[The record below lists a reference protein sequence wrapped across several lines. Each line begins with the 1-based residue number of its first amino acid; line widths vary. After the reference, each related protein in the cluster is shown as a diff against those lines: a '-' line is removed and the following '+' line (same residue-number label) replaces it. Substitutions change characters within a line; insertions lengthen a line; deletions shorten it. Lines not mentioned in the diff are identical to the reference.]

1 MSTLTNSWESARAW
15 WQSAT
20 APTRAAATA
29 LTALLVIGLI
39 AAVYLAAAPDY
50 VTIYQGVTGQ
60 DAAQVESVLHD
71 KGIAMRYSASDQSV
85 SVPSKDADNAQMY
98 VAAAGVLSKSAAAT
112 DPAPLGAFGWTDN
125 GSDMTKAR
133 LLGVRE
139 NQLTD
144 MLTQLDPVKSANV
157 KLTAGDTTS
166 MFDDAVPPSA
176 SVVLTLRPGD
186 SLTSD
191 QAKGI
196 ASLVA
201 GANPGMDVKNVTI
214 TDQTGATLWPAGGED
229 GDQNNAS
236 DRFAAREQ
244 AKLQGLLDG
253 TIGSGKSRVT
263 VSAQL
268 DFDQIKKEIVQHLP
282 TVPGGTSALPLSM
295 TDKKTTYT
303 GAGAPGGGGPA
314 GASANLSAP
323 SYTTSSASGSGGS
336 YKSDDQVINYVDNVD
351 TTEIIAAPGSL
362 KQLLVGVMIDSSI
375 APSTATAFQR
385 EINTIV
391 GVAATDPSRQ
401 VIVQQIPFDTSAQ
414 KAAEAA
420 DKAAQSQALLATA
433 LRAGAVLAVIGA
445 LLFLATR
452 GLRLA
457 AAPAS
462 ALALAGEGAHI
473 GLLDRDGSIPPEAME
488 AMLEER
494 PLRIEDVLAEMPEA
508 LPNRPRRRQ
517 HAPAIEEQQ
526 DVKLESV
533 QEMIT
538 GSPQSVA
545 LLLKGWMAE
554 DALRVG

>member
-1 MSTLTNSWESARAW
+1 LSTLTNSWESARAW

-20 APTRAAATA
+20 PPTRAAASA
-29 LTALLVIGLI
+29 MLALLVVGLI
-39 AAVYLAAAPDY
+39 AAVILAASPDY
-50 VTIYQGVTGQ
+50 VTIYQGITGE
-60 DAAQVESVLHD
+60 DAAQIESVLHD
-71 KGIAMRYSASDQSV
+71 KSIQMHYSAADQSV

-98 VAAAGVLSKSAAAT
+98 VAAAGVLSKKAVQT
-112 DPAPLGAFGWTDN
+112 DPGPLGGFSWTDS
-125 GSDMTKAR
+125 GSGMTNAR
-133 LLGVRE
+133 LLNVRE
-139 NQLTD
+139 GQLEG
-144 MLTQLDPVKSANV
+144 MLTQLDPVQDANV
-157 KLTAGDTTS
+157 KLTAGDNTS
-166 MFDDAVPPSA
+166 MFDDATPPSA
-176 SVVLTLRPGD
+176 SVVLTLRPGQ
-186 SLTSD
+186 SLSSD

-214 TDQTGATLWPAGGED
+214 TDQTGTTLWPASGED

-244 AKLQGLLDG
+244 TKIQSLLDS
-253 TIGSGKSRVT
+253 TIGAGKSRVT
-263 VSAQL
+263 VSAEL

-282 TVPGGTSALPLSM
+282 TVPGGSSSLPLS
-295 TDKKTTYT
+295 TNDKKTTYS
-303 GAGAPGGGGPA
+303 GAGASGAGGPA
-314 GASANLSAP
+314 GTSANLSSP
-323 SYTTSSASGSGGS
+323 SYTSSGANGTGGA

-385 EINTIV
+385 EITTLV
-391 GVAATDPSRQ
+391 GVSSTDTGRQ

-414 KAAEAA
+414 KAAV
-420 DKAAQSQALLATA
+420 LATKTEQTQV
-433 LRAGAVLAVIGA
+433 LMSNLIRAAVALAVIGA

-452 GLRLA
+452 GMRQIS
-457 AAPAS
+457 APHQQQMAF
-462 ALALAGEGAHI
+462 AGEGAHI
-473 GLLDRDGSIPPEAME
+473 GLLDQNGLIPDE

-494 PLRIEDVLAEMPEA
+494 PLRIEDVLAEMPEV

-526 DVKLESV
+526 DMKLESV
-533 QEMIT
+533 QEMIS

-545 LLLKGWMAE
+545 LLLKGWMAD
-554 DALRVG
+554 DAVRVS